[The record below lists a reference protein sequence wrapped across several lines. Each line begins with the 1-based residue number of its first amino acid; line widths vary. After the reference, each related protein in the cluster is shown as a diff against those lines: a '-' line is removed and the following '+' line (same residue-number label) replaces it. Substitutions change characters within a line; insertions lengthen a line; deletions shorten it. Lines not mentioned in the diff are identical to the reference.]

1 MSLKPIDYQVMF
13 PKVNELSRDLSG
25 QMGKYNAIQRQQADR
40 LNENAQE
47 EQKQVR
53 DRENIRQVRVEKREE
68 GENQKRERQKKEKQ
82 DGGTDN
88 ENNEGLA
95 KRVNNKGAIIDIKL

>member
-25 QMGKYNAIQRQQADR
+25 QMGKYNAIQRLQAER
-40 LNENAQE
+40 LKEAAQD

-68 GENQKRERQKKEKQ
+68 RERQQREGQKKEEQGNKK
-82 DGGTDN
+82 DN
-88 ENNEGLA
+88 EHKEDMT
-95 KRVNNKGAIIDIKL
+95 KRLDNKGAIIDIKL